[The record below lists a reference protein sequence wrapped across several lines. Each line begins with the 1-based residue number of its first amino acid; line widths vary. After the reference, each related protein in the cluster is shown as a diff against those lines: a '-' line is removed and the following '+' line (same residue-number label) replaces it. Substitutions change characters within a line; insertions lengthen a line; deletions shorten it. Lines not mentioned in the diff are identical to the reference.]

1 MITITCDICGN
12 PATIGL
18 ESSRYS
24 VFVTTESLH
33 MYKHHL
39 CPCCAE
45 KIGIMDHI
53 KARQAESERA
63 LKQDGVI
70 PCEIVEDNK
79 EEQAK

>member
-1 MITITCDICGN
+1 MVKVFCDICGN

-18 ESSRYS
+18 DSSRYS

-33 MYKHHL
+33 MYKHHI

-53 KARQAESERA
+53 KAGQAESEA
-63 LKQDGVI
+63 LKRDGFN

-79 EEQAK
+79 DEQAK

>member
-18 ESSRYS
+18 DASRYS

-33 MYKHHL
+33 MYNHHL
-39 CPCCAE
+39 CHCCAE
-45 KIGIMDHI
+45 KIGLIDHI
-53 KARQAESERA
+53 KARQAESEA
-63 LKQDGVI
+63 LMRDGFD
-70 PCEIVEDNK
+70 PSEIVEDK

>member
-33 MYKHHL
+33 MYKHHI
-39 CPCCAE
+39 CPVCAE